1 MNKLLWFSVY
11 AAFSAAVIA
20 GVVLYSG
27 SSIGS
32 LGVGVGLS
40 IVTLIFILTVGQE
53 SALERLA
60 LVALS
65 FANNLGLWFLL
76 TTLFPA
82 LLPIVAVIIA
92 FGGGSLLLIWLHL
105 WPPKRD

>member
-27 SSIGS
+27 SSSGS
-32 LGVGVGLS
+32 LGGGVGLS

-65 FANNLGLWFLL
+65 FANNLGVWFLL
-76 TTLFPA
+76 TMLFSA
-82 LLPIVAVIIA
+82 LMPVVAVIVA
-92 FGGGSLLLIWLHL
+92 FGGGGLLMIWLHP